1 MENDSVPNYY
11 TEKITDCFATGT
23 VPIYWGATN
32 IGDYFDERGIIVL
45 DEDFDINKLTYELY
59 EEMLPYVGN
68 NYAIVQSL
76 EMADDELANKIL

>member
-32 IGDYFDERGIIVL
+32 IGDYFDERGIIKL
-45 DEDFDINKLTYELY
+45 DDSFDPSKLTFDLY
-59 EEMLPYVGN
+59 EEMLPHVGN

-76 EMADDELANKIL
+76 EMADDDLARKII